1 LTGHLHMATYFYQAT
16 DPSGQ
21 IIEGDIE
28 ASDYRVA
35 VQKVRNLNYFPIKVT
50 QEKPDTSF
58 IEKWKVPTSQAFS
71 FSKISS
77 YELMNFTRQLAT
89 LVSAKLTLD
98 KGLTITTRLTEKEKT
113 REIFQDIQKRVHAGS
128 SFADSL
134 ATYPDVFSKMYINMV
149 RAGEMGGVLDV
160 VLTRLADFLENNEE
174 TKNKILSALIY
185 PAILILAGAGAVVF
199 LMTFV
204 VPKLS
209 GVFEGSGKTIPFI
222 TRVLLNTSTIMNQ
235 YWWSLGMGLILAVL
249 AFWLF
254 LKSDFG
260 RNLWDGLVLKLPIFG
275 DLVRKIE
282 MSRFSRTMAT
292 LLNSGVPVLQAL
304 NIVQSVIINH
314 VIASVMAPLQEGLKS
329 GQGISRPLQKAN
341 VFPPLAVHM
350 IVVGEE
356 TGELESMLVKVADI
370 YDKEVDNAIQR
381 MLKVFE
387 PVLVLTIGG
396 SIIFIVASILMGMME
411 VTNIIM

>member
-1 LTGHLHMATYFYQAT
+1 MATYFYQAT
-16 DPSGQ
+16 DTAGE

-35 VQKVRNLNYFPIKVT
+35 VQKVRNLNYFPIKIT
-50 QEKPDTSF
+50 QEKLDTSF
-58 IEKWKVPTSQAFS
+58 LKKWKVPTSLEFL

-98 KGLTITTRLTEKEKT
+98 KSLTITTRLTVKEKT
-113 REIFQDIQKRVHAGS
+113 RETFRDIQKRVHAGS
-128 SFADSL
+128 SFADAL
-134 ATYPDVFSKMYINMV
+134 AAYPDVFSKMYLNIV
-149 RAGEMGGVLDV
+149 RAGEMGGVLDI
-160 VLTRLADFLENNEE
+160 VLTRLADFMESAEE
-174 TKNKILSALIY
+174 IKNKILSALIY
-185 PAILILAGAGAVVF
+185 PTILIVAGVGAIVF

-209 GVFEGSGKTIPFI
+209 GVFEGSGKAIPFI
-222 TRVLLNTSTIMNQ
+222 TQVLLNTSTIMNQ
-235 YWWSLGMGLILAVL
+235 YWWSLGMGLIFAVL

-260 RNLWDGLVLKLPIFG
+260 RNLWDRLVLKIPIFG

-304 NIVQSVIINH
+304 NIVKSVINNRI
-314 VIASVMAPLQEGLKS
+314 IASAMVPLQEGLKS
-329 GQGISRPLQKAN
+329 GQGISQPLQKEN
-341 VFPPLAVHM
+341 IFPPLAVHM

-356 TGELESMLVKVADI
+356 TGEMESMLVKVADI

-381 MLKVFE
+381 MLKIFE
-387 PVLVLTIGG
+387 PVLVLSIGG

>member
-1 LTGHLHMATYFYQAT
+1 MATYFYQAT
-16 DPSGQ
+16 DTAGE

-35 VQKVRNLNYFPIKVT
+35 VQKVRSLNYFPIKVT
-50 QEKPDTSF
+50 QEKLDTSF
-58 IEKWKVPTSQAFS
+58 LKKWNVPSSLAFS

-98 KGLTITTRLTEKEKT
+98 KSLTITTRLTEKEKT
-113 REIFQDIQKRVHAGS
+113 RETFQDIQKRVHAGS
-128 SFADSL
+128 SFADAL
-134 ATYPDVFSKMYINMV
+134 AAYPDVFSKMYVNIV
-149 RAGEMGGVLDV
+149 RAGELGGVLDI
-160 VLTRLADFLENNEE
+160 VLTRLADFLESTEE
-174 TKNKILSALIY
+174 IKNKILSASIY
-185 PAILILAGAGAVVF
+185 PAILIVAGVGAIVF

-204 VPKLS
+204 VPKLA
-209 GVFEGSGKTIPFI
+209 GVFEGSGKAIPFI
-222 TRVLLNTSTIMNQ
+222 TRVLLNTSIIMSQ

-260 RNLWDGLVLKLPIFG
+260 RNLWDRLVLKIPVFG

-304 NIVQSVIINH
+304 NIVQSVINNRI
-314 VIASVMAPLQEGLKS
+314 IASAMGPLQEGLKS
-329 GQGISRPLQKAN
+329 GQGISQPLQKEN
-341 VFPPLAVHM
+341 IFPPLAVHM

-381 MLKVFE
+381 MLKIFE
-387 PVLVLTIGG
+387 PVLVLSIGG

>member
-1 LTGHLHMATYFYQAT
+1 MTTYFYQAT
-16 DPSGQ
+16 DTTGE

-28 ASDYRVA
+28 APDYSVA

-58 IEKWKVPTSQAFS
+58 FKQWKESSFPAFS
-71 FSKISS
+71 FSKITS
-77 YELMNFTRQLAT
+77 YELMNFTQQLAT
-89 LVSAKLTLD
+89 LISSKLTLD
-98 KGLTITTRLTEKEKT
+98 KSLSITTRLTEKEST
-113 REIFQDIQKRVHAGS
+113 RETFQDIQKRVHAGS
-128 SFADSL
+128 SFADAL
-134 ATYPDVFSKMYINMV
+134 AAYPEVFSKMYVNIV
-149 RAGEMGGVLDV
+149 RAGELGGVLDI
-160 VLTRLADFLENNEE
+160 VLARLAAFLESSED
-174 TKNKILSALIY
+174 TRNKIMSAMIY
-185 PAILILAGAGAVVF
+185 PTILLFAGVGAIVF

-209 GVFEGSGKTIPFI
+209 GVFEGSGDAIPFI
-222 TRVLLNTSTIMNQ
+222 TRVLLNTSHFMSQ
-235 YWWSLGMGLILAVL
+235 YWWALGVALVVAALLFG
-249 AFWLF
+249 LF
-254 LKSDFG
+254 LKSDMG
-260 RNLWDGLVLKLPIFG
+260 RNLWDRLILKLPIFG

-304 NIVQSVIINH
+304 NIVQSVINNR
-314 VIASVMAPLQEGLKS
+314 VIASAMGPLQEGLKS

-341 VFPPLAVHM
+341 IFPPLAVHM

-356 TGELESMLVKVADI
+356 TGELESMLVKVADT
-370 YDKEVDNAIQR
+370 YDKEVGNAIQR
-381 MLKVFE
+381 TLKIFE
-387 PVLVLTIGG
+387 PALVLSIGG

>member
-1 LTGHLHMATYFYQAT
+1 MATYFYQAT
-16 DPSGQ
+16 DTAGE

-35 VQKVRNLNYFPIKVT
+35 VQKVRSLNYFPIKVT
-50 QEKPDTSF
+50 QEKLDTAF
-58 IEKWKVPTSQAFS
+58 LKKWKVPTSLAFLY
-71 FSKISS
+71 SKISS
-77 YELMNFTRQLAT
+77 YELSNFTRQLAT

-98 KGLTITTRLTEKEKT
+98 KSLTITTRLTVKEKT
-113 REIFQDIQKRVHAGS
+113 RETFQDIQKRVHAGS
-128 SFADSL
+128 SFADAL
-134 ATYPDVFSKMYINMV
+134 AAYPDVFSNMYVNIV
-149 RAGEMGGVLDV
+149 RAGELGGVLDI
-160 VLTRLADFLENNEE
+160 VLTRLADFLESTEE
-174 TKNKILSALIY
+174 IKNKILSALIY
-185 PAILILAGAGAVVF
+185 PAILIVAGVGAIVF

-209 GVFEGSGKTIPFI
+209 GVFEGSGKAIPFI
-222 TRVLLNTSTIMNQ
+222 TRVLLNTSTIMSQ

-260 RNLWDGLVLKLPIFG
+260 RNLWDRLVLKIPVFG

-304 NIVQSVIINH
+304 NIVQSVINNRI
-314 VIASVMAPLQEGLKS
+314 IASAMVPLQEGLKS
-329 GQGISRPLQKAN
+329 GQGISQPLQKEN
-341 VFPPLAVHM
+341 IFPPLAVHM

-381 MLKVFE
+381 MLKIFE
-387 PVLVLTIGG
+387 PVLVLSIGG

>member
-1 LTGHLHMATYFYQAT
+1 M
-16 DPSGQ
+16 
-21 IIEGDIE
+21 
-28 ASDYRVA
+28 
-35 VQKVRNLNYFPIKVT
+35 T
-50 QEKPDTSF
+50 QEKLDTAF
-58 IEKWKVPTSQAFS
+58 LKKWKVPTSLAFLY
-71 FSKISS
+71 SKISS
-77 YELMNFTRQLAT
+77 YELTNFTRQLAT

-98 KGLTITTRLTEKEKT
+98 KSLTITTRLTVKENT
-113 REIFQDIQKRVHAGS
+113 RETFQDIQRRVHAGS
-128 SFADSL
+128 SFADAL
-134 ATYPDVFSKMYINMV
+134 AAYPDVFSKMYVNIV
-149 RAGEMGGVLDV
+149 RAGELGGVLDI
-160 VLTRLADFLENNEE
+160 VLTRLADFLESTEE
-174 TKNKILSALIY
+174 IKNKILSALIY
-185 PAILILAGAGAVVF
+185 PAILIVAGVGAIVF

-204 VPKLS
+204 VPKLA
-209 GVFEGSGKTIPFI
+209 GVFEGSGKAIPFI
-222 TRVLLNTSTIMNQ
+222 TRVLLNTSTIMSQ
-235 YWWSLGMGLILAVL
+235 YWWSLGIGLILAVL

-260 RNLWDGLVLKLPIFG
+260 RNLWDRLILKLPVFG

-304 NIVQSVIINH
+304 NIVQSVINNRI
-314 VIASVMAPLQEGLKS
+314 IASAMVPLQEGLKS
-329 GQGISRPLQKAN
+329 GQGISQPLQKEN
-341 VFPPLAVHM
+341 IFPPLAVHM

-381 MLKVFE
+381 MLKIFE

>member
-1 LTGHLHMATYFYQAT
+1 MATYFYQAT

-98 KGLTITTRLTEKEKT
+98 KGLTITTQLTEKEKT
-113 REIFQDIQKRVHAGS
+113 RETFQDIQKRVHAGS
-128 SFADSL
+128 NFADSL

-304 NIVQSVIINH
+304 NIVQSVINNR

>member
-1 LTGHLHMATYFYQAT
+1 MTTYFYQAT
-16 DPSGQ
+16 DPAGK

-35 VQKVRNLNYFPIKVT
+35 VQKVRGLNYFPIKVT
-50 QEKPDTSF
+50 QEKPDTPFLKKLKAPS
-58 IEKWKVPTSQAFS
+58 IEAFS
-71 FSKISS
+71 FSKVSS
-77 YELMNFTRQLAT
+77 YELMNFTQQLAT
-89 LVSAKLTLD
+89 LISSKLTLD
-98 KGLTITTRLTEKEKT
+98 KSLSITTRLTENEKT

-128 SFADSL
+128 SFADAL
-134 ATYPDVFSKMYINMV
+134 AAYPDVFSKMYVNIV
-149 RAGEMGGVLDV
+149 RAGELGGVLEI
-160 VLTRLADFLENNEE
+160 VLKRLAEFLENNEE

-185 PAILILAGAGAVVF
+185 PTILILAGVGAIVF
-199 LMTFV
+199 LLTFV

-209 GVFEGSGKTIPFI
+209 GVFEGSGKAVPFI

-235 YWWSLGMGLILAVL
+235 YWWSLGLGLIVAVL
-249 AFWLF
+249 AFGLF

-260 RNLWDGLVLKLPIFG
+260 RSLWDGLVLKLPIFG

-282 MSRFSRTMAT
+282 MSRFSRTMST

-304 NIVQSVIINH
+304 NIVQSVINNR
-314 VIASVMAPLQEGLKS
+314 VIALAMTPLQEGLKS

-341 VFPPLAVHM
+341 IFPPLAVHM

-356 TGELESMLVKVADI
+356 TGELENMLVKVADT
-370 YDKEVDNAIQR
+370 YDKEVNNAIQR
-381 MLKVFE
+381 TLKIFE
-387 PVLVLTIGG
+387 PMLVLTIGG
-396 SIIFIVASILMGMME
+396 SVIFIVASILMGMME

>member
-1 LTGHLHMATYFYQAT
+1 MTTYFYQAT
-16 DPSGQ
+16 DTAGK
-21 IIEGDIE
+21 IIDGDIE

-35 VQKVRNLNYFPIKVT
+35 VQKVRSLNYFPIKVT

-58 IEKWKVPTSQAFS
+58 LKKWKTPTAKAFT
-71 FSKISS
+71 FSKVSS
-77 YELMNFTRQLAT
+77 YELMNFTQQLAT
-89 LVSAKLTLD
+89 LISSKLTLD
-98 KGLTITTRLTEKEKT
+98 KSLSITTRLTEKETT
-113 REIFQDIQKRVHAGS
+113 RETFQDIQKRVHAGS

-134 ATYPDVFSKMYINMV
+134 ASYPDVFSKMYVNIV

-160 VLTRLADFLENNEE
+160 VLTRLANFLENSEE

-185 PAILILAGAGAVVF
+185 PVILILAGVGAVVF
-199 LMTFV
+199 LITYV

-209 GVFEGSGKTIPFI
+209 GVFEGSGKATPFI
-222 TRVLLNTSTIMNQ
+222 TQVLLNTSHIMSQ
-235 YWWSLGMGLILAVL
+235 YWWSIGAGLILAVL

-254 LKSDFG
+254 LNSDFG
-260 RNLWDGLVLKLPIFG
+260 RNLWDRLILRLPIFG

-304 NIVQSVIINH
+304 TIVQSVINNR
-314 VIASVMAPLQEGLKS
+314 VIASAMIPLQEGLKS
-329 GQGISRPLQKAN
+329 GQGISRPLQKSN
-341 VFPPLAVHM
+341 VFPLLAVHM

-356 TGELESMLVKVADI
+356 TGELESMLVKVADT
-370 YDKEVDNAIQR
+370 YDKEVNNAIQR
-381 MLKVFE
+381 TLKVFE
-387 PVLVLTIGG
+387 PILVLSIGG
-396 SIIFIVASILMGMME
+396 SIIFIVASILLGMME